1 MESRSDDLRLLQEAR
16 EAHERQRKGGEPCC
30 ASPPAHQGHERGRPL
45 IRKVASAIFVLA
57 VFCYGSIS
65 LFSPQ
70 TQLSAQHHWENEI
83 RKLESERRSVNS
95 TFAKKLSVARN
106 ELSSATERAIS
117 VPLQSEPAS
126 KTNPAD
132 LGHIP
137 PPEGVPKSWLDER
150 HDRLDA
156 AIRWN
161 INWRTRLELRRKG
174 VDLTN
179 GSAVAEFNS
188 EVEDYLKAVA
198 RSEREQ
204 RRIADAHRGV
214 VQ

>member
-30 ASPPAHQGHERGRPL
+30 ASPPAHQGHERGEPL

-70 TQLSAQHHWENEI
+70 TQPSAQHHWRNEI
-83 RKLESERRSVNS
+83 RKLESEQRSVNR
-95 TFAKKLSVARN
+95 TFAKELSVARN
-106 ELSSATERAIS
+106 ELAATERPVS
-117 VPLQSEPAS
+117 SPSTSDPA
-126 KTNPAD
+126 TW
-132 LGHIP
+132 GTVP
-137 PPEGVPKSWLDER
+137 PPPKTSLAER
-150 HDRLDA
+150 QVSLDA

-161 INWRTRLELRRKG
+161 INWRTRLELRRKV
-174 VDLTN
+174 VDVTSA
-179 GSAVAEFNS
+179 SAVAEFNS